1 MPGRRQNSALPVLLP
16 KAGHSIIAWKNGGGM
31 TREVV
36 RHPAGSSL
44 DDFAWRISVAAVS
57 MDGPFSA
64 FPGIDRSLA
73 LINGSGLVL
82 QRDGQLVT
90 LTSRT
95 PAFEFAGEEKVEGFL
110 TAGTVTDFNV
120 MSRRQWFTHRLE
132 RRTVSGSLC
141 IPHFGHAVLVYVVR
155 GTSCILFPQ
164 LTAAPLMPGD
174 AVLLTAPGQR
184 LTLHATQ
191 AEILLA
197 HIFSNS

>member
-1 MPGRRQNSALPVLLP
+1 MPGRRQNSELPVLLP

-44 DDFAWRISVAAVS
+44 DDFGWRISVAAVS
-57 MDGPFSA
+57 TAGPFSA
-64 FPGIDRSLA
+64 FPGVDRSLA
-73 LINGSGLVL
+73 LIEGSGLVL
-82 QRDGQLVT
+82 QRDGQRAT

-95 PAFEFAGEEKVEGFL
+95 PAFEFAGEEPVEGFL

-141 IPHFGHAVLVYVVR
+141 ISHFGHAVLVYVVR
-155 GTSCILFPQ
+155 GTPCILFPQ
-164 LTAAPLMPGD
+164 WAAAPLMPGD
-174 AVLLTAPGQR
+174 AVLLAAPGQR

-191 AEILLA
+191 TEILLV